1 MISDKLIAFGLWARR
16 TCDNAHEIS
25 EGFQTSLT
33 YDFAVIQRNACTR
46 VSNES

>member
-33 YDFAVIQRNACTR
+33 YDFAIIQRNG
-46 VSNES
+46 VGV